1 MTTPQ
6 RLVLLGAP
14 LAVLALLAQFGTLF
28 LLVASVI
35 VVAFTG
41 VAWRRAYVEFRA
53 DRQWRADKAR
63 YRAELAAKGYT
74 VLPANVAL
82 SSVLDD
88 SDGPLP
94 DEWRAPCGEVIR
106 TGHGQGLLWTPTPGR
121 DETRSLFPL
130 ASDPSTNDRGPK
142 AA

>member
-6 RLVLLGAP
+6 RLVLLGAT

-74 VLPANVAL
+74 VLPANVSPL
-82 SSVLDD
+82 SLLED
-88 SDGPLP
+88 SQGPRP
-94 DEWRAPCGEVIR
+94 ETWRAPCGEVVR
-106 TGHGQGLLWTPTPGR
+106 PGHGKGLLWTPTPGR

-130 ASDPSTNDRGPK
+130 ASSTPPDDRDPR